1 MRTVV
6 RVGAGCVFVIGL
18 LARSAPTVTLYTLK
32 SPNEMYQSYFGY
44 SACWAGDVNNDGYHD
59 VIVGSPGEDIAG
71 MQWVGRAY
79 VINGHTGGVIWTLN
93 SPNQEWFGEFGHA
106 VSWAGDVN
114 NDGYYDVIVGTPFE
128 DNNPTYTDA
137 GRAYVFNGQTGGL
150 IHSLVSPNAE
160 DYGNFGASVSSA
172 GDVNNDDYDDVV
184 VGAYKE
190 SGGGKAYV
198 FNGHTGALL
207 WTLVSPNAQ
216 TGGQFG
222 VSVSTAT
229 DVNGDDH
236 ADVVVGANWETGSG
250 GQGSAGRAYVF
261 SGQTGTA
268 LQTLT
273 SPTQQWYGYFGQ
285 SVSGIGQSMVIVGA
299 PQESPGASPDS
310 AGRAHVFNGATGSH
324 IRTLASPNEQL
335 NGKFGSS
342 VSWAADVDGS
352 GTMDVLVGAP
362 RESLDVTLPEAGRA
376 YVFSG
381 ENGSDL
387 YWFTSPYAEAYG
399 WFGSS
404 LSGVSDTDNDGNVDV
419 VIGAYWE
426 DPGSSPQ
433 DAGRAYIMSPF
444 NYQIDLTGTLDQGLL
459 WLQWGPFPPAWEY
472 HIYGA
477 GNNYYFSPEPWN
489 MLDEVNPGTT
499 WWSSAN
505 GLGDPDLNYT
515 YMIIAVNAYG
525 EEVVR
530 SNYYGQFDF
539 GTGTPP

>member
-1 MRTVV
+1 MVTRI
-6 RVGAGCVFVIGL
+6 AIGCLVLVSV
-18 LARSAPTVTLYTLK
+18 LAQTAPAINLYTLR

-79 VINGHTGGVIWTLN
+79 VINGYTGGVIWTLN
-93 SPNQEWFGEFGHA
+93 SPNQEWFGEFGRA

-150 IHSLVSPNAE
+150 IHSLVSPNAA
-160 DYGNFGASVSSA
+160 DYGYFGTSVSSA
-172 GDVNNDDYDDVV
+172 GDVNNDGYDDVI
-184 VGAYKE
+184 VGAYAE
-190 SGGGKAYV
+190 FGPGRAYV
-198 FNGHTGALL
+198 FNGYTGTLL
-207 WTLVSPNAQ
+207 WTLVSPNPQ
-216 TGGQFG
+216 TGGRFG
-222 VSVSTAT
+222 ISVAAAT
-229 DVNGDDH
+229 DLNGDYYD
-236 ADVVVGANWETGSG
+236 DVVVGANWETNG
-250 GQGSAGRAYVF
+250 GQSSAGRAYVF
-261 SGQTGTA
+261 SGQNGTV
-268 LQTLT
+268 LSTLT
-273 SPTQQWYGYFGQ
+273 SPAPQWNGHFGQ
-285 SVSGIGQSMVIVGA
+285 SVSGVGQNMVIVGA
-299 PQESPGASPDS
+299 PQESPGAASPDS
-310 AGRAHVFNGATGSH
+310 SGRAHVFNGATGAH
-324 IRTLASPNEQL
+324 LRTLVSPNEQL

-342 VSWAADVDGS
+342 VSWIGDVDGWGS
-352 GTMDVLVGAP
+352 MDVLVGAP

-387 YWFTSPYAEAYG
+387 HWFTPRNAEAYG
-399 WFGSS
+399 WFGWSV
-404 LSGVSDTDNDGNVDV
+404 SGAADTDPDGISDV
-419 VIGAYWE
+419 VIGAYLE

-444 NYQIDLTGTLDQGLL
+444 FYQIDLSATQDQGLL
-459 WLQWGPFPPAWEY
+459 WLQWVPFPPAWEY

-477 GNNYYFSPEPWN
+477 GNNYYFPPEPWT

-505 GLGDPDLNYT
+505 GMGDPDLNYT
-515 YMIIAVNAYG
+515 YMVIAVNAYG

-530 SNYYGQFDF
+530 SNYCGQFDF